1 MATVTPYVTT
11 RSDDGSGR
19 DGGSGADDARSASED
34 PVDAHVFAEAHPS
47 ASAADARDARHD
59 AVLAAVPAPL
69 AAGAAVGLLSPV
81 SMALSLCFG
90 SVIAAGIVGWALFF
104 APPV

>member
-1 MATVTPYVTT
+1 
-11 RSDDGSGR
+11 
-19 DGGSGADDARSASED
+19 
-34 PVDAHVFAEAHPS
+34 VFAEALPS
-47 ASAADARDARHD
+47 TSAASARDARHD